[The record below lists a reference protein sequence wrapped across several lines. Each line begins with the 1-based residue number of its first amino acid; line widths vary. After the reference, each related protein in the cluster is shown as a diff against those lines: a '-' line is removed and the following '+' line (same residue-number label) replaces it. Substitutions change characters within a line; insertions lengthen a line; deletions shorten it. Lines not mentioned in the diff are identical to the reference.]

1 MKQVCKN
8 REKNTRLHQI
18 NCYHFCQV
26 NVLISHASV
35 AVTLGT
41 ILRHARRQD
50 VIQRLLCA
58 HVAAHALMIQRIVL
72 SLLQV
77 L

>member
-8 REKNTRLHQI
+8 GETNTRLHQI

-41 ILRHARRQD
+41 ILRLARRLD
-50 VIQRLLCA
+50 AIQKLLYARGAA
-58 HVAAHALMIQRIVL
+58 HVPMIQGTVWSPSQML
-72 SLLQV
+72 
-77 L
+77 